1 MGNIHLLPKRI
12 MFKRLIY
19 ILLLL
24 PVACIDPF
32 KVALPEG
39 QQLLTI
45 EGIIHTGAG
54 PHTIILT
61 RSATYGSVFQA
72 LIRPVSGATVVIRDN
87 EGRITFLEED
97 QNSRGNYTT
106 PTGFRAEIGKSYTLQ
121 IQTVEGKVYTSLP
134 ERVESVPQ
142 IENITLKT
150 VTVPV
155 EGETNPRSG
164 VQLISEI
171 NDPAD
176 QKNFYFWR
184 LSPVVHVLEA
194 RPDLFTPRPSP
205 EFPDRIVFPK
215 PCCAICY
222 RTEIT
227 GNQSVFIAQDDN
239 FNGLTTR
246 IPAAFIE
253 DNGLRFVSKLRV
265 DLKQYAV
272 SQEAYRFLRLVKQQ
286 AEINGSIFDPPPATI
301 RGNMINLENPDE
313 VVLGYFMAAGE
324 SSRRIYIDKSDL
336 TFRQNNGLIPDDC
349 RTVSGASVDPP
360 LDWIP

>member
-1 MGNIHLLPKRI
+1 MLRI
-12 MFKRLIY
+12 LIY

-24 PVACIDPF
+24 PMACIDPY
-32 KVALPEG
+32 KADVPDG

-45 EGIIHTGAG
+45 EGIIHNGPG
-54 PHTIILT
+54 PHAISIT
-61 RSATYGSVFQA
+61 RSATYGSVFQG
-72 LIRPVSGATVVIRDN
+72 LVRPVTGATVVIRDN
-87 EGRITFLEED
+87 EGRITFLEERE
-97 QNSRGNYTT
+97 NSRGNYFT
-106 PTGFRAEIGKSYTLQ
+106 PAGFRAEIGKSYTLQ
-121 IQTVEGKVYTSLP
+121 IQTLEGKVYTSLP
-134 ERVESVPQ
+134 ERVESVPP
-142 IENITLKT
+142 IENIALKT
-150 VTVPV
+150 VTIPV
-155 EGETNPRSG
+155 EGEIIPRSG

-194 RPDLFTPRPSP
+194 RPDLFVILETRTPA
-205 EFPDRIVFPK
+205 PK
-215 PCCAICY
+215 DCCVTCF
-222 RTEIT
+222 RTEST
-227 GNQSVFIAQDDN
+227 GNQSLFIAQDDN

-246 IPAAFIE
+246 IPAGFIE

-265 DLKQYAV
+265 DLKQYAI

-286 AEINGSIFDPPPATI
+286 AEISGSIFDPPPATI
-301 RGNMINLENPDE
+301 RGNMISLDDPDE

-336 TFRQNNGLIPDDC
+336 TFRQNTGIIPDDC

-360 LDWIP
+360 LDWRP